1 MYVREIDLQD
11 HGHAFQEELVI
22 DANVPIARSNHRQG
36 CGEITLYG
44 QRCTKD
50 LLGAYASRLRTDL
63 LRNIPK
69 HTTTY
74 RLLIALSSR

>member
-1 MYVREIDLQD
+1 MREIDLQD

-44 QRCTKD
+44 QRRAKD
-50 LLGAYASRLRTDL
+50 LLGAYAHVATAHRLVA
-63 LRNIPK
+63 K
-69 HTTTY
+69 HSETHDY
-74 RLLIALSSR
+74 IVF